1 MAYLRSKSS
10 ENRVKASVGAKTR
23 SGRRLFCVKLSAGRG
38 VLEKYLTKYSH
49 NFRKSTGKLHTRCG
63 IIKTQEHKSLR
74 RMSEIGI
81 SVFPRRKGRR
91 REEVTNMKIIVTGKN
106 IAISEK
112 IQDAIDKKFEKLGKY
127 FADDIQAK
135 VIIHPEKSKVK
146 MEATIVTKG
155 TIFRAED
162 VSQDVFDCI
171 DIVADKLLKQL
182 TKYKGKLMKRNKSKE
197 SVRFEMLPEIE
208 PADSGELVKTKKF
221 ELAPMTTEEAI
232 MQMEMLQHNF
242 FVFLDA
248 ETNTVNVVYKRN
260 DEDYGLLETN
270 H

>member
-1 MAYLRSKSS
+1 
-10 ENRVKASVGAKTR
+10 
-23 SGRRLFCVKLSAGRG
+23 
-38 VLEKYLTKYSH
+38 
-49 NFRKSTGKLHTRCG
+49 
-63 IIKTQEHKSLR
+63 
-74 RMSEIGI
+74 
-81 SVFPRRKGRR
+81 
-91 REEVTNMKIIVTGKN
+91 MKIIVTGKN

-171 DIVADKLLKQL
+171 DIVAEKLLKQM

-208 PADSGELVKTKKF
+208 AAEAADDGELVKTKKC
-221 ELAPMTTEEAI
+221 ELTPMTTEEAI

-242 FVFLDA
+242 FVFLDG
-248 ETNTVNVVYKRN
+248 ETDNVNVVYKRN
-260 DEDYGLLETN
+260 DDDYGLLETRR
-270 H
+270 

>member
-1 MAYLRSKSS
+1 
-10 ENRVKASVGAKTR
+10 
-23 SGRRLFCVKLSAGRG
+23 
-38 VLEKYLTKYSH
+38 
-49 NFRKSTGKLHTRCG
+49 
-63 IIKTQEHKSLR
+63 
-74 RMSEIGI
+74 
-81 SVFPRRKGRR
+81 
-91 REEVTNMKIIVTGKN
+91 MKIIVTGKN

-171 DIVADKLLKQL
+171 DIVAEKLLKQM

-208 PADSGELVKTKKF
+208 AAEAADDGELVKTKKF
-221 ELAPMTTEEAI
+221 DLTPMTTEEAI

-242 FVFLDA
+242 FVFLDG
-248 ETNTVNVVYKRN
+248 ETDNVNVVYKRN
-260 DEDYGLLETN
+260 DNDYGLLETRR
-270 H
+270 